1 MNEAMKLLL
10 LDTCGAT
17 ASIALAEVST
27 ILGTDSL
34 PNRTAAERL
43 VSAIRSLLAAHQT
56 PLQSLAAIV
65 VVHGPGSFTGVR
77 VGVAAAKALCEA
89 AKLPLI
95 AISRLAVLANLA
107 PTIQEARRIHAFLDA
122 GRTEFYHGEYANGLC
137 PGESL
142 VTLEEALATLA
153 LVEEAPVSP
162 TEHAPA
168 PLVIVCEPAVAQSL
182 ATLHPHLVSEPT
194 AAEALP
200 IALIRLQHQQFDDPV
215 TIDANSVRRTD
226 AEIFAKPN
234 APAPI
239 A

>member
-107 PTIQEARRIHAFLDA
+107 PTLQEARRIHAFLDA

-153 LVEEAPVSP
+153 SIDPAKHV
-162 TEHAPA
+162 PA

-215 TIDANSVRRTD
+215 TIDANYVRRTD
-226 AEIFAKPN
+226 AEIFAKPK